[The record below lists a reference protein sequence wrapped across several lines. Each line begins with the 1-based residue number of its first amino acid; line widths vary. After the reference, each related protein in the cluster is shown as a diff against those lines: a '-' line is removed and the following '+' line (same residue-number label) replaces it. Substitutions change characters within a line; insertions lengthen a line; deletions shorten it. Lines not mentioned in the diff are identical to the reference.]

1 MDLHVSGYGDEVG
14 RTAPVRRWLHAVPGG
29 RSAGSLAW
37 AGLGNT
43 YFWIDP
49 ARGRHLM
56 QLLPFADPKALA
68 LLDAFERAVYG
79 GLT

>member
-1 MDLHVSGYGDEVG
+1 ML
-14 RTAPVRRWLHAVPGG
+14 GG

-49 ARGRHLM
+49 FKGIARVILT
-56 QLLPFADPKALA
+56 QLLPFADPKALSV
-68 LLDAFERAVYG
+68 LDDFEKGVYASIA
-79 GLT
+79 

>member
-1 MDLHVSGYGDEVG
+1 MISTE
-14 RTAPVRRWLHAVPGG
+14 PVLDG

-49 ARGRHLM
+49 AKGIAGVILI
-56 QLLPFADPKALA
+56 QLLPFADTKALSV
-68 LLDAFERAVYG
+68 LDDFESAVYA
-79 GLT
+79 